1 MPKTAKGWAM
11 FALSVVLVIAVIKR
25 VPQINQYVGL

>member
-1 MPKTAKGWAM
+1 MPKSAKGWIM
-11 FALSVVLVIAVIKR
+11 FAASVLIVVAVVKR

>member
-1 MPKTAKGWAM
+1 MPKSAKGWLM
-11 FALSVVLVIAVIKR
+11 FGVSVIIVVAVVKK